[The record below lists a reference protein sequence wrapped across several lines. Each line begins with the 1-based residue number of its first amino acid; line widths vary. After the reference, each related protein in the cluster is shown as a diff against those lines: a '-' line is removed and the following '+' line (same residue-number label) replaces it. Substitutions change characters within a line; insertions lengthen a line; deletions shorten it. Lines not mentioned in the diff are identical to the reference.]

1 MNPTLYDV
9 LGVTPDA
16 GRDQIKRAW
25 RDAADRFEPG
35 SGGSSA
41 QFRLFNEAA
50 EVLLDPERRGAYDEQ
65 LTAQGRTTP
74 VSEPG
79 VAREAG
85 PARAAEPA
93 PASTGAV
100 ATLTRPTKTTEVS
113 PAPAEGPS
121 AGRRTVPVVVLAV
134 LGLLAAV
141 GMGLAVYLGVDYQRA
156 AAYEDAL
163 DQAPSAA
170 ERAAVAVLSYD
181 HESLTADRNAAA
193 KFLTED
199 YRADYVDTFNSLVTD
214 NAEKTKAKVSAE
226 VLASSAM
233 PQGGDAGDGAVPV
246 LLFVDQTTVSTAN
259 SGEPT
264 TALNRVRFD
273 MVKVDGSW
281 LVDGITSY

>member
-79 VAREAG
+79 L
-85 PARAAEPA
+85 ARAAEPA

-100 ATLTRPTKTTEVS
+100 ATLTRPTKTTEDLS
-113 PAPAEGPS
+113 PAPADGPTE
-121 AGRRTVPVVVLAV
+121 GRRTVPVVVLAV

-156 AAYEDAL
+156 VAYEDAL

>member
-25 RDAADRFEPG
+25 HDAADRFEPG

-50 EVLLDPERRGAYDEQ
+50 EVLLDPERRAAYDEQ
-65 LTAQGRTTP
+65 LTVQGRATP
-74 VSEPG
+74 VSEPD
-79 VAREAG
+79 VA
-85 PARAAEPA
+85 PAAESAPA
-93 PASTGAV
+93 PTGAV
-100 ATLTRPTKTTEVS
+100 ATLTRPTKTTEHL
-113 PAPAEGPS
+113 APPPVEGPT
-121 AGRRTVPVVVLAV
+121 RRKRTVPVAVLAV

-141 GMGLAVYLGVDYQRA
+141 GVGLAVYLGVDYQRA
-156 AAYEDAL
+156 TAYEDAL

-181 HESLTADRNAAA
+181 HQSLTADRNAAA

-214 NAEKTKAKVSAE
+214 NAAKTKAKVTAE
-226 VLASSAM
+226 VLASAAM
-233 PQGGDAGDGAVPV
+233 PQGGDAGDGEVPV
-246 LLFVDQTTVSTAN
+246 LLFVDQTTVSTAS

-281 LVDGITSY
+281 LVGGITSY